1 MKETFLNIF
10 PYPLVLIAN
19 YIITFMLFPGPSLS
33 KTFPGMSMSWSVV
46 TFLMAYN
53 TGDTVGKYLGSIDN
67 IFNKYS
73 LLFALFSRCIF
84 FLPII
89 VMSNGSDG
97 DDILLN
103 NYIFP
108 FLNQFLFGV
117 TNGFVTSTI
126 SSMQT
131 APSSW
136 PSR

>member
-1 MKETFLNIF
+1 M
-10 PYPLVLIAN
+10 LIAN

-33 KTFPGMSMSWSVV
+33 KTFPGMPKSWSVV

-53 TGDTVGKYLGSIDN
+53 IGDTVGKYLGSIDD

-73 LLFALFSRCIF
+73 LIFALFSRCIF

-89 VMSNGSDG
+89 VLSNGSDG
-97 DDILLN
+97 DDYLLN
-103 NYIFP
+103 NYAFP
-108 FLNQFLFGV
+108 FFNQFIFGV
-117 TNGFVTSTI
+117 TNGFVTST
-126 SSMQT
+126 SLSMQI

>member
-1 MKETFLNIF
+1 M
-10 PYPLVLIAN
+10 LIAN

-33 KTFPGMSMSWSVV
+33 KTFPGMSVSWSVV

-53 TGDTVGKYLGSIDN
+53 MGDTVGKYLGSIDN

-89 VMSNGSDG
+89 VLSNGSDAG
-97 DDILLN
+97 DFLLD
-103 NYIFP
+103 NYAFP

-117 TNGFVTSTI
+117 TNGFVTST
-126 SSMQT
+126 SLPTQT

-136 PSR
+136 HSR